1 MTNLINQ
8 TKSMAVKG
16 PGLKPAGIIVLQFA
30 LTFLVESFEYWL
42 TKVGMVTGITIIICS
57 IAGLVLGRTG
67 TSFTNVL
74 QGNTS
79 VNTATLSVTGNTY
92 TNVLQGNTSI
102 TTPTLNITSN
112 ANASSIIVTGTST
125 LVGKSNTGLVR
136 KKISPENPLDIN
148 IATASQFDQ
157 LPGIGPVTAQ
167 RIITLRKQLGRFQS
181 VDDLKK
187 VTGLGG
193 AKFLEIKAL
202 LKV

>member
-1 MTNLINQ
+1 MQLISIDSPQRKVLLGGAGFVILLSGFFFWSGHSRSSDSLGTN
-8 TKSMAVKG
+8 
-16 PGLKPAGIIVLQFA
+16 
-30 LTFLVESFEYWL
+30 
-42 TKVGMVTGITIIICS
+42 
-57 IAGLVLGRTG
+57 
-67 TSFTNVL
+67 
-74 QGNTS
+74 
-79 VNTATLSVTGNTY
+79 
-92 TNVLQGNTSI
+92 
-102 TTPTLNITSN
+102 TLNKIVENGSPQTDSAIN
-112 ANASSIIVTGTST
+112 SSLANAELIINVAGKVLHPGVYKLTAGARVVDAIEMAGGALKGVDLSDINLARVLSDGEQV

>member
-1 MTNLINQ
+1 MQLISIDSPQRKVLFGGAGFAILLSGFFFWSGHSRSSDSLGTN
-8 TKSMAVKG
+8 
-16 PGLKPAGIIVLQFA
+16 
-30 LTFLVESFEYWL
+30 
-42 TKVGMVTGITIIICS
+42 
-57 IAGLVLGRTG
+57 
-67 TSFTNVL
+67 
-74 QGNTS
+74 
-79 VNTATLSVTGNTY
+79 
-92 TNVLQGNTSI
+92 
-102 TTPTLNITSN
+102 TLNKIVENGSPQTDSAIN
-112 ANASSIIVTGTST
+112 SSLANAELVINVAGKVLHPGVYKLTAGSRVVDAIEMAGGALKGVDLSDINLARVLSDGEQV

>member
-1 MTNLINQ
+1 MQLISIDSPQRKVLLGGARFAILLSGFFFWSGHSRSSDSLGTN
-8 TKSMAVKG
+8 
-16 PGLKPAGIIVLQFA
+16 
-30 LTFLVESFEYWL
+30 
-42 TKVGMVTGITIIICS
+42 
-57 IAGLVLGRTG
+57 
-67 TSFTNVL
+67 
-74 QGNTS
+74 
-79 VNTATLSVTGNTY
+79 
-92 TNVLQGNTSI
+92 
-102 TTPTLNITSN
+102 TLNKIVENGSPQTDSAIN
-112 ANASSIIVTGTST
+112 SSLANAELVINVAGKVLHPGVYKLTAGARVVDAIEMAGGALKGVDLSDINLARVLSDGEQV

>member
-1 MTNLINQ
+1 MCSSDLGALKGVDLSDINL
-8 TKSMAVKG
+8 AR
-16 PGLKPAGIIVLQFA
+16 VLSDGEQ
-30 LTFLVESFEYWL
+30 V
-42 TKVGMVTGITIIICS
+42 
-57 IAGLVLGRTG
+57 
-67 TSFTNVL
+67 
-74 QGNTS
+74 
-79 VNTATLSVTGNTY
+79 
-92 TNVLQGNTSI
+92 
-102 TTPTLNITSN
+102 
-112 ANASSIIVTGTST
+112 